1 MKTTKFYG
9 IVSFLMMAITMISC
23 VEDGDFAVPNIAVQE
38 PNITVNSNI
47 AAIQSALQ
55 QEFNSNEELTYT
67 FDVNEDNPTYAE
79 GYVVSSDA
87 AGNFYKKLI
96 VFIIIY

>member
-38 PNITVNSNI
+38 PNITVN
-47 AAIQSALQ
+47 
-55 QEFNSNEELTYT
+55 Y
-67 FDVNEDNPTYAE
+67 
-79 GYVVSSDA
+79 
-87 AGNFYKKLI
+87 
-96 VFIIIY
+96 